1 MISVMFKQVDIQA
14 AMSNPIG
21 QIGSDWMLVTSG
33 SVSKFNMMTA
43 SWGAAG
49 FMWNKPVVFVFIRTN
64 RFTFE
69 FMENN
74 PSFTVSFFNADKKKI
89 LSFCGSHSGRD
100 VDKASACGLTAFQ
113 TPCGSVA
120 FEESKLYFECR
131 KMYAQ
136 QMHASSFIDKEA
148 LDKWYSKDPMHKMYV
163 AEILGAYSAH

>member
-1 MISVMFKQVDIQA
+1 MNNISDSSIFSPV
-14 AMSNPIG
+14 P
-21 QIGSDWMLVTSG
+21 TSPLL
-33 SVSKFNMMTA
+33 
-43 SWGAAG
+43 
-49 FMWNKPVVFVFIRTN
+49 NKGWSIII
-64 RFTFE
+64 
-69 FMENN
+69 
-74 PSFTVSFFNADKKKI
+74 KKI

>member
-1 MISVMFKQVDIQA
+1 MFVKISPKEI
-14 AMSNPIG
+14 SENPIKLIG
-21 QIGSDWMLVTSG
+21 QDWMLISAG
-33 SVSKFNMMTA
+33 SPEKFNSMTA
-43 SWGAAG
+43 SWGGIG

-64 RFTFE
+64 RYTFE

-74 PSFTVSFFNADKKKI
+74 PSFTVSFFNADKKTI

-136 QMHASSFIDKEA
+136 QMQASSFIDKEA

>member
-1 MISVMFKQVDIQA
+1 
-14 AMSNPIG
+14 
-21 QIGSDWMLVTSG
+21 MLG
-33 SVSKFNMMTA
+33 
-43 SWGAAG
+43 
-49 FMWNKPVVFVFIRTN
+49 
-64 RFTFE
+64 
-69 FMENN
+69 
-74 PSFTVSFFNADKKKI
+74 SFTVCEAFHDLYATILSFPVDFRTPIKKI

-136 QMHASSFIDKEA
+136 QMQASSFIDKEA